1 MGADRDTPPP
11 VIVRGEGAAI
21 YDDRGRRYLDGLA
34 GLFVVQAGH
43 GRRVLADAAAKQAAE
58 LAFFPL
64 WSYPHP
70 AAIELSQ
77 RLAAAAP
84 GDLFLNGRSALA
96 RLRGGEPVGSVL
108 ARIKEPTPNRP
119 AGRGGH
125 LRKLDPPLPCRPAR
139 RPTTCSTRRPGAGPG
154 TARRPG

>member
-1 MGADRDTPPP
+1 MGAYRDTPPP

-43 GRRVLADAAAKQAAE
+43 GRRVLAEAAAKQAAE

-64 WSYPHP
+64 WSYAHP
-70 AAIELSQ
+70 AAVELSQ

-84 GDLFLNGRSALA
+84 GDAA
-96 RLRGGEPVGSVL
+96 IP
-108 ARIKEPTPNRP
+108 
-119 AGRGGH
+119 
-125 LRKLDPPLPCRPAR
+125 
-139 RPTTCSTRRPGAGPG
+139 
-154 TARRPG
+154 

>member
-1 MGADRDTPPP
+1 MGAYRDTPPP

-43 GRRVLADAAAKQAAE
+43 GRRVLAEAAAKQAAE

-64 WSYPHP
+64 WSYAHP

-84 GDLFLNGRSALA
+84 GDAA
-96 RLRGGEPVGSVL
+96 IP
-108 ARIKEPTPNRP
+108 
-119 AGRGGH
+119 
-125 LRKLDPPLPCRPAR
+125 
-139 RPTTCSTRRPGAGPG
+139 
-154 TARRPG
+154 